1 MSAWRPDLPNADQWR
16 LAGAVTVLVAATF
29 VHEPAILAV
38 ALLAGLVLSGP
49 SRIALLRRGLRAVLP
64 VAALV
69 SAGVLLAGAWQGR
82 FDLRFLALFNVRV
95 LFLGTLVAWIA
106 REVDLDRALAPW
118 PVARRWLA
126 IVRVQTAT
134 LQRALGDYQAAFRSR
149 SAEPPSLRVR
159 TRAVA
164 THGLGL
170 LDKAVHE
177 AEYVTRAM
185 RSRGALDD

>member
-1 MSAWRPDLPNADQWR
+1 MSTWDARLPNADQWR
-16 LAGAVTVLVAATF
+16 LAGAVTALVAATF
-29 VHEPAILAV
+29 VHEPAILAA
-38 ALLAGLVLSGP
+38 ALLVVLALSGP
-49 SRIALLRRGLRAVLP
+49 DRTALFRRGLRVVLP
-64 VAALV
+64 VGGIV
-69 SAGVLLAGAWQGR
+69 SAGMLLAGAWQGR
-82 FDLRFLALFNVRV
+82 VDLRFLALFNLR
-95 LFLGTLVAWIA
+95 LLLLATLVAWIA

-118 PVARRWLA
+118 PAARRWLA

-134 LQRALGDYQAAFRSR
+134 LQRALGDYEAAFRSR

-177 AEYVTRAM
+177 AESVTLAM